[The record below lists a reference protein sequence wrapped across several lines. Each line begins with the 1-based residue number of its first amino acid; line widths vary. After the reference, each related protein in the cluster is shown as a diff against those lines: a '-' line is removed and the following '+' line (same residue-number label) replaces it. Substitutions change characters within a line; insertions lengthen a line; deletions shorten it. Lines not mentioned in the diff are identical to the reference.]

1 MRIERLNQVL
11 RPLLLIV
18 LLGWFVWALVAGLR
32 EDVRNAGFGR
42 AGEGLGQDP
51 GVRVLLQNREP
62 GEPQRTFPK
71 LVVQVL
77 QAAEVVAPD
86 DPLNKRDTLR
96 AGAVLR
102 IEPEID
108 GLVLS
113 SRDWVGGGKDLRWPV
128 AGVVLQPKVQTPP
141 GDAAAG
147 KEANPLLRDPRQ
159 FEAADHRAV
168 FALLPTVSAG
178 GRTVGPFRGSLYV
191 AFASAREVA
200 AVNMLP
206 MEAYL
211 EGVVPAEM
219 SPDFPLEALKA
230 QAVASRGYA
239 FARGQAPE
247 ARARAWDLMDGSD
260 DQDYHG
266 AGKVSAA
273 VARAVWET
281 RGVVPLVHDEPF
293 LPLFHGSSGGYT
305 VGVDTAFPS
314 LRATQGRAA
323 LAAVMQARPDPY
335 SPAGVAALGKA
346 ATHGLCT
353 ADIPAE
359 DIRKRLARAY
369 ASAGVQIGYINHIR
383 VGRKDARSGRVETVL
398 VYHTLSERPLELP
411 AHAFRMIVDP
421 QRIRS
426 TLWTADPRKIEQ
438 PERRSFAWRFQT
450 VGWGHG
456 VGMSQ
461 AGAWEMA
468 HQGLGAR
475 RILEFFYDGV
485 ELRQKW

>member
-1 MRIERLNQVL
+1 MRVERLNQVL
-11 RPLLLIV
+11 RPLLLVV
-18 LLGWFVWALVAGLR
+18 LLGWFAWALIVGVR

-62 GEPQRTFPK
+62 GEPHRTFPK

-86 DPLNKRDTLR
+86 DPLNKRELLR

-113 SRDWVGGGKDLRWPV
+113 SRDWAGGGKDLRWPST
-128 AGVVLQPKVQTPP
+128 GVVLQPKMQ
-141 GDAAAG
+141 GG
-147 KEANPLLRDPRQ
+147 EAVPDKDGNPLLRDPRQ
-159 FEAADHRAV
+159 FEAADRRAV

-178 GRTVGPFRGSLYV
+178 GRSAGPFRGSLYV
-191 AFASAREVA
+191 AFVNAREMA

-206 MEAYL
+206 LEAYL
-211 EGVVPAEM
+211 EGVVPSEM
-219 SPDFPLEALKA
+219 SADFPLEALKA

-239 FARGQAPE
+239 FARTQAPE
-247 ARARAWDLMDGSD
+247 ARARAWDLLDGSE
-260 DQDYHG
+260 DQDYQG
-266 AGKVSAA
+266 AGRAGAA
-273 VARAVWET
+273 VVRAVWET
-281 RGVVPLVHDEPF
+281 RGIVPLVHDEPF

-305 VGVDTAFPS
+305 VAVDSAFPA
-314 LRATQGRAA
+314 LRSAQGRAA

-335 SPAGVAALGKA
+335 SPIGVAGLGKA
-346 ATHGLCT
+346 RTHGLST

-359 DIRKRLARAY
+359 EIRKRLARAY
-369 ASAGVQIGYINHIR
+369 APSGVQIGYINHIR

-398 VYHTLSERPLELP
+398 VHHTLAERPIELP
-411 AHAFRMIVDP
+411 AHVFRMIVDP

-438 PERRSFAWRFQT
+438 LDRRSFAWRFQT
-450 VGWGHG
+450 LGWGHG

-468 HQGLGAR
+468 RQGLGAR
-475 RILEFFYDGV
+475 RILEFYYDGI